1 MYLKEIETMG
11 FKSFADKINI
21 KLDNNIT
28 CVVGPN
34 GSGKSNIVDAIR
46 WVLGEQSV
54 KSLRGENNMSDVI
67 FSGSKSRK
75 PLNVASVM
83 LTFDNTDHYLNIPY
97 DNVSIKRRVY
107 RSGENEYFLNGEKC
121 RLKDIT
127 ELFLDTGIGKNS
139 FNIISQGEI
148 NRILSNSAMER
159 RSILE
164 EAAGILKYK
173 TRREEALRKLDKTMN
188 NILRVND
195 IINELEGRVE
205 PLKQQSEAARIYLD
219 TKDKLK
225 EIEVSLLAHEIN
237 NINNELIINKRKISS
252 LNEEVLSLN
261 TILSNNELENK
272 KIKSLEMEKEIS
284 SLNSK
289 LVDLT
294 REEEELNGKRN
305 IIKERSKYNS
315 QDSKIYENIANLKEY
330 KLSLETE
337 INLLKKDLEDNL
349 KNKDD
354 LKNKVNNLVSNL
366 NNFKLNKDNLNKEY
380 EVKQRDYQEKINRI
394 NIIKDNLDNN
404 LLVNNNVK
412 RILSNPRLN
421 GVYDA
426 LGNVIET
433 KKEYEKALS
442 VSLASSKNFIIV
454 ENEESAK
461 ECINFLKNNNLGRAT
476 FFPLNVIK
484 GKYLDNDTKDKIID
498 DIDYLGILSDFLD
511 YDDKY
516 KNIIDNQFSNI
527 IVVNDLDAAT
537 RISKII
543 NNRYKIVT
551 LMGDVIHVGGSISG
565 GSFNNNTSTNPISL
579 KNELNEITF
588 NTQTLK
594 TVLDEIK
601 SSLSTINQDIIK
613 LEENIYKERGEYLKK
628 EEIINNLNN
637 NIKEK
642 EISLKNIFEE
652 LSNLEDVSNNKLG
665 IEEEK
670 VNQEYYNKKEERELL
685 IKEINN
691 KNISY
696 DNLKGEIFN
705 LEADVKLLNNKI
717 KDKERIIK
725 DLEIENSRMDS
736 KLDNDL
742 NILNADYEL
751 TFETARDNYELL
763 MDEKDAKVMVNK
775 YKNELKNIGMVNLHA
790 IKEFEEVNTRYE
802 FLINQRNDLLNAKET
817 LNSIIEEMDDVM
829 KEDFLNT
836 FKLLQV
842 EFQKVF
848 RMLFNG
854 GHATLKLTDPTDL
867 LTTGVDIVAEPPG
880 KSLKAI
886 TLLSGGEK
894 TLTAISLLFAILN
907 IRKVPFCIFDEIEAA
922 LDENNVD
929 IFGHYLDNYKDKTQF
944 LLITHKKRTM
954 EYAKTLYGITMQESG
969 VSKLVSVKLEG

>member
-11 FKSFADKINI
+11 FKSFADKLNI

-97 DNVSIKRRVY
+97 DTVSIKRRVY
-107 RSGENEYFLNGEKC
+107 RSGENEYFLNGERC

-148 NRILSNSAMER
+148 SRILSNSAIER

-195 IINELEGRVE
+195 IIGELEGRVE
-205 PLKQQSEAARIYLD
+205 PLKEQSEAAKKYLD

-225 EIEVSLLAHEIN
+225 EIEVSLLAYEIN
-237 NINNELIINKRKISS
+237 NLNNNLTENKRKIDHF
-252 LNEEVLSLN
+252 NEEVLTLN
-261 TILSNNELENK
+261 TNLSNNELENK
-272 KIKSLEMEKEIS
+272 KIKSIEMEKDIS
-284 SLNSK
+284 ILNNK
-289 LVDLT
+289 LILLT

-305 IIKERSKYNS
+305 IIKERGKYQNN
-315 QDSKIYENIANLKEY
+315 DSKVYENITNLKEK
-330 KLSLETE
+330 KL
-337 INLLKKDLEDNL
+337 DLESELNILKQDIIDYSSNKENL
-349 KNKDD
+349 KNKISSLVTNLGN
-354 LKNKVNNLVSNL
+354 LKIK
-366 NNFKLNKDNLNKEY
+366 KDNLNKEY
-380 EVKQRDYQEKINRI
+380 ETKQRDYQEKINRI

-404 LLVNNNVK
+404 LLVNNTVK
-412 RILSNPRLN
+412 RVLSNPRLQ

-433 KKEYEKALS
+433 DALYEKALS
-442 VSLASSKNFIIV
+442 VSIATSKNFIIV
-454 ENEESAK
+454 KDEDSAK
-461 ECINFLKNNNLGRAT
+461 ECINYLKNNNLGRAT

-484 GKYLDNDTKDKIID
+484 AKYLDKETKDKIKD
-498 DIDYLGILSDFLD
+498 DIDYLGVLSDFLK
-511 YDDKY
+511 YDDIY
-516 KNIIDNQFSNI
+516 HNIILNQFGNI
-527 IVVNDLDAAT
+527 IVVNDLEAAT

-543 NNRYKIVT
+543 ENKYKIVT
-551 LMGDVIHVGGSISG
+551 LSGDVIHIGGSMSGGSI
-565 GSFNNNTSTNPISL
+565 NNNSISPTSL
-579 KNELNEITF
+579 KNELNDLKF
-588 NTQTLK
+588 QSNTIK
-594 TVLDEIK
+594 SVLDEMMGSI
-601 SSLSTINQDIIK
+601 SSLNQEIVK
-613 LEENIYKERGEYLKK
+613 LEEDIYRERGEYVKQD
-628 EEIINNLNN
+628 EILNN
-637 NIKEK
+637 CEK
-642 EISLKNIFEE
+642 ENNDKESLLKNVLEE
-652 LSNLEDVSNNKLG
+652 LDSLTDTSDNKLI

-670 VNQEYYNKKEERELL
+670 INKEYYQKREERELL
-685 IKEINN
+685 EKEISKKNN
-691 KNISY
+691 EYNNI
-696 DNLKGEIFN
+696 KGEILN
-705 LEADVKLLNNKI
+705 LEGDVKLLNSKI
-717 KDKERIIK
+717 KDKERVIK
-725 DLEIENSRMDS
+725 ELEIENSRIDT

-742 NILNADYEL
+742 NILNSDYEL
-751 TFETARDNYELL
+751 TYEMARDNYELL
-763 MDEKDAKVMVNK
+763 MDEKEARNLVNK
-775 YKNELKNIGMVNLHA
+775 YKNDLKNIGMVNIHA
-790 IKEFEEVNTRYE
+790 IHEYEEVNTRFE
-802 FLINQRNDLLNAKET
+802 FLTNQRNDLLGAKDT
-817 LNSIIEEMDDVM
+817 LNSIILEMDEVM
-829 KEDFLNT
+829 KEDFLKT

-842 EFQKVF
+842 EFQNVF

-854 GHATLKLTDPTDL
+854 GSATLKLTDPNDL

-886 TLLSGGEK
+886 SLLSGGEK

-929 IFGHYLDNYKDKTQF
+929 VFGHYLDNYKDKTQF

>member
-11 FKSFADKINI
+11 FKSFADKLNI

-97 DNVSIKRRVY
+97 DTVSIKRRVY
-107 RSGENEYFLNGEKC
+107 RSGENEYFLNGERC

-127 ELFLDTGIGKNS
+127 ELFLDTGIGKSS

-148 NRILSNSAMER
+148 SRILSNSATDR

-195 IINELEGRVE
+195 IIGELEGRVE
-205 PLKQQSEAARIYLD
+205 PLKEQSEAAKKYLD

-225 EIEVSLLAHEIN
+225 EVEVSLLAYEIT
-237 NINNELIINKRKISS
+237 NINNLLTDNKRKINN

-261 TILSNNELENK
+261 TALSHNELENK
-272 KIKSLEMEKEIS
+272 KIKSLEMEKDIS
-284 SLNSK
+284 ILNNK
-289 LVDLT
+289 LIILT

-305 IIKERSKYNS
+305 IIKERSKYNTN
-315 QDSKIYENIANLKEY
+315 DTRVYENISNINEK
-330 KLSLETE
+330 KLSIETE
-337 INLLKKDLEDNL
+337 INLLKQDIANYSSDKDNKKNIINELVTNL
-349 KNKDD
+349 GNCKIK
-354 LKNKVNNLVSNL
+354 
-366 NNFKLNKDNLNKEY
+366 KDNLNKEY
-380 EVKQRDYQEKINRI
+380 DIKQRDYQEKINRI
-394 NIIKDNLDNN
+394 NIIKDNLENN
-404 LLVNNNVK
+404 LLVNNTVK
-412 RILSNPRLN
+412 RVLSNPRLD
-421 GVYDA
+421 GIYDA
-426 LGNVIET
+426 IGNVIET
-433 KKEYEKALS
+433 NIEYEKALS
-442 VSLASSKNFIIV
+442 VSLASNKNFIIV
-454 ENEESAK
+454 KDEESAK
-461 ECINFLKNNNLGRAT
+461 EAINYLKNNNLGRAT

-484 GKYLDNDTKDKIID
+484 GKYLDNNTKEKIKD
-498 DIDYLGILSDFLD
+498 DIDYLGVLSDFLK
-511 YDDKY
+511 YDSIY
-516 KNIIDNQFSNI
+516 ENIILNQFGNI
-527 IVVNDLDAAT
+527 IVVNDIDAAT

-543 NNRYKIVT
+543 DNRYKIVT
-551 LMGDVIHVGGSISG
+551 LMGDVIHVGGSMSG
-565 GSFNNNTSTNPISL
+565 GSLNNQSISPTSL
-579 KNELNEITF
+579 KNELNDLSF
-588 NTQTLK
+588 QSDTLK

-601 SSLSTINQDIIK
+601 GSINSLNQEIIQMEEDI
-613 LEENIYKERGEYLKK
+613 YRERGEYLKID
-628 EEIINNLNN
+628 EQLNTYE
-637 NIKEK
+637 KEK
-642 EISLKNIFEE
+642 NEKELNLKNILDELND
-652 LSNLEDVSNNKLG
+652 LSNLSNNKLM

-670 VNQEYYNKKEERELL
+670 VNLEYYQKKEERELL
-685 IKEINN
+685 IKDITKKNN
-691 KNISY
+691 DYNII
-696 DNLKGEIFN
+696 KGEILN
-705 LEADVKLLNNKI
+705 LEGEVKLLNSKI

-725 DLEIENSRMDS
+725 ELEIENSRMDT
-736 KLDNDL
+736 KLDNNL
-742 NILNADYEL
+742 NILNSEYEL
-751 TFETARDNYELL
+751 TYETARDNYELL
-763 MDEKDAKVMVNK
+763 IEEDDARKMVNK
-775 YKNELKNIGMVNLHA
+775 YKNELKNIGMVNIHA
-790 IKEFEEVNTRYE
+790 IHEFEEVNTRFE
-802 FLINQRNDLLNAKET
+802 FLTNQRNDLLGAKDT
-817 LNSIIEEMDDVM
+817 LNSIILEMDEVM
-829 KEDFLNT
+829 KEDFLKT

-842 EFQKVF
+842 EFQNVF
-848 RMLFNG
+848 RKLFNG
-854 GHATLKLTDPTDL
+854 GSATLKLTDPSDL
-867 LTTGVDIVAEPPG
+867 LTTGVDIIAEPPG

-886 TLLSGGEK
+886 SLLSGGEK

-929 IFGHYLDNYKDKTQF
+929 VFGHYLDNYKDKTQF

>member
-11 FKSFADKINI
+11 FKSFADKLNI

-97 DNVSIKRRVY
+97 DTVSIKRRVY
-107 RSGENEYFLNGEKC
+107 RSGENEYFLNGERC

-148 NRILSNSAMER
+148 SRILSNSAIER

-195 IINELEGRVE
+195 IIGELEGRVE
-205 PLKQQSEAARIYLD
+205 PLKEQSEAAKKYLD

-225 EIEVSLLAHEIN
+225 EIEVSLLAYEIN
-237 NINNELIINKRKISS
+237 NLNNNLTENKRKIDHF
-252 LNEEVLSLN
+252 NEEVLTLN
-261 TILSNNELENK
+261 TTLSNNELENK
-272 KIKSLEMEKEIS
+272 KIKSIEMEKDIS
-284 SLNSK
+284 ILNNK
-289 LVDLT
+289 LILLT

-305 IIKERSKYNS
+305 IIKERGKYQNN
-315 QDSKIYENIANLKEY
+315 DSKVYENITNLKEK
-330 KLSLETE
+330 KL
-337 INLLKKDLEDNL
+337 DLESELNILKQDIIDYSSNKENL
-349 KNKDD
+349 KNKINSLVTNLGS
-354 LKNKVNNLVSNL
+354 LKIK
-366 NNFKLNKDNLNKEY
+366 KDNLNKEY
-380 EVKQRDYQEKINRI
+380 ETKQRDYQEKINRI

-404 LLVNNNVK
+404 LLVNNTVK
-412 RILSNPRLN
+412 RVLSNPRLQ

-433 KKEYEKALS
+433 DALYEKALS
-442 VSLASSKNFIIV
+442 VSIATSKNFIIV
-454 ENEESAK
+454 KDEDSAK
-461 ECINFLKNNNLGRAT
+461 ECINYLKNNNLGRAT

-484 GKYLDNDTKDKIID
+484 AKYLDKETKDKIKD
-498 DIDYLGILSDFLD
+498 DIDYLGVLSDFLK
-511 YDDKY
+511 YDDIY
-516 KNIIDNQFSNI
+516 HNIILNQFGNI
-527 IVVNDLDAAT
+527 IVVNDLEAAT

-543 NNRYKIVT
+543 ENKYKIVT
-551 LMGDVIHVGGSISG
+551 LSGDVIHIGGSMSGGSI
-565 GSFNNNTSTNPISL
+565 NNNSISPTSL
-579 KNELNEITF
+579 KNELNDLKF
-588 NTQTLK
+588 QSNTIK
-594 TVLDEIK
+594 SVLDEMMGSI
-601 SSLSTINQDIIK
+601 SSLNQEIVK
-613 LEENIYKERGEYLKK
+613 LEEDIYRERGEYVKQD
-628 EEIINNLNN
+628 EILNN
-637 NIKEK
+637 CEK
-642 EISLKNIFEE
+642 ENNDKESLLKNVLEE
-652 LSNLEDVSNNKLG
+652 LDSLTDTSDNKLI

-670 VNQEYYNKKEERELL
+670 INKEYYQKREERELL
-685 IKEINN
+685 EKEISKKNN
-691 KNISY
+691 EYNNI
-696 DNLKGEIFN
+696 KGEILN
-705 LEADVKLLNNKI
+705 LEGDVKLLNSKI
-717 KDKERIIK
+717 KDKERVIK
-725 DLEIENSRMDS
+725 ELEIENSRIDT

-742 NILNADYEL
+742 NILNSDYEL
-751 TFETARDNYELL
+751 TYEMARDNYELL
-763 MDEKDAKVMVNK
+763 MDEKEARNLVNK
-775 YKNELKNIGMVNLHA
+775 YKNDLKNIGMVNIHA
-790 IKEFEEVNTRYE
+790 IHEYEEVNTRFE
-802 FLINQRNDLLNAKET
+802 FLTNQRNDLLGAKET
-817 LNSIIEEMDDVM
+817 LNSIILEMDEVM
-829 KEDFLNT
+829 KEDFLKT

-842 EFQKVF
+842 EFQNVF

-854 GHATLKLTDPTDL
+854 GSATLKLTDPNDL

-886 TLLSGGEK
+886 SLLSGGEK

-922 LDENNVD
+922 LDENNIDV
-929 IFGHYLDNYKDKTQF
+929 FGHYLDNYKDKTQF